1 MRSGRPDFSIPV
13 LRNGYAWW
21 YIDAFSD
28 DGLNGLTIIAFVGS
42 VFSPYYKWARRKGE
56 ADPEQHCALNVALY
70 GAPRRWAMTERNS
83 AQISRNAEM
92 FAIGPSSLRWNGDS
106 LVVDINE
113 ICAPLPRRLR
123 GRVTMRPSRLFN
135 ETFMLDENERHRW
148 RPIAPCA
155 RVEVEMDAPS
165 LSWSGDGYFDHNN
178 GDEPLEAG
186 FTDWDWSRTHQGGD
200 TIIRYEAR
208 TRSRTTRE
216 LALRFGSDGAV
227 EAIDTANAYTLP
239 PTTIWRAPRRTRSE
253 TDPRVIHTLE
263 DTPFYARSLIETTYN
278 GERLRGFH
286 ESLDLDRFSMSVIQ
300 GMLPFRMPRK
310 SI

>member
-1 MRSGRPDFSIPV
+1 MRTGRPDFSIPV

-70 GAPRRWAMTERNS
+70 GAPRRWAMTERNA
-83 AQISRNAEM
+83 AQIERTADV
-92 FAIGPSSLRWNGDS
+92 FTIGPSSLRWSNDA
-106 LVVDINE
+106 LIIDINE

-123 GRVTMRPSRLFN
+123 GRVTVHPNRLFD
-135 ETFMLDENERHRW
+135 ETFVLDEHERHRW

-155 RVEVEMDAPS
+155 RVDVNMDTPA

-178 GDEPLEAG
+178 GDEPLETG
-186 FTDWDWSRTHQGGD
+186 FTDWDWSRAHHGGD
-200 TIIRYEAR
+200 TVIRYEAR
-208 TRSRTTRE
+208 TRRNTTRA
-216 LALRFGSDGAV
+216 LALCFGANGVVDS
-227 EAIDTANAYTLP
+227 IDQVTPYTLP
-239 PTTIWRAPRRTRSE
+239 PTSIWRAARRARSE
-253 TDPRVIHTLE
+253 AQPKVVTTLE
-263 DTPFYARSLIETTYN
+263 DTPFYARSLIETTYK
-278 GERLRGFH
+278 GEQLRGFH
-286 ESLDLDRFSMSVIQ
+286 ESLDLDRFSMGVVQ

-310 SI
+310 TR

>member
-1 MRSGRPDFSIPV
+1 MERRVAGDDGTQRRADFSNCRGVCNRPKQPSVERRQSCRRGKRDLRATPPPTARPV
-13 LRNGYAWW
+13 
-21 YIDAFSD
+21 
-28 DGLNGLTIIAFVGS
+28 TV
-42 VFSPYYKWARRKGE
+42 
-56 ADPEQHCALNVALY
+56 
-70 GAPRRWAMTERNS
+70 
-83 AQISRNAEM
+83 
-92 FAIGPSSLRWNGDS
+92 
-106 LVVDINE
+106 
-113 ICAPLPRRLR
+113 
-123 GRVTMRPSRLFN
+123 RPNRLFN

-186 FTDWDWSRTHQGGD
+186 FTDWDWSRAHQGGD

-216 LALRFGSDGAV
+216 LALRFGDDGAV
-227 EAIDTANAYTLP
+227 EEIDTANAYTLP

-286 ESLDLDRFSMSVIQ
+286 ESLDLDRFSMPVIQ

-310 SI
+310 AI